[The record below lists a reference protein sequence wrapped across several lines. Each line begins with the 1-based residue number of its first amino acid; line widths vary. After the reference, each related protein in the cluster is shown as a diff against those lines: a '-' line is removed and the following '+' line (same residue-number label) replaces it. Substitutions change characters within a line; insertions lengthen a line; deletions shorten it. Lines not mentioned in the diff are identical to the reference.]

1 MKKQKRKGS
10 YIDELVA
17 KKIWERRHFNN
28 MMAVCMMYVLYTE
41 YDFDR
46 EQLLEFQEK
55 FKAVTGEVVDNFDEL
70 CVAKMQ
76 KDLKDYCGLIFR
88 EADGKEMRF

>member
-1 MKKQKRKGS
+1 MKQQKRKTS
-10 YIDELVA
+10 YAEQLLA
-17 KKIWERRHFNN
+17 KRIWERRHFNN
-28 MMAVCMMYVLYTE
+28 MLGVGVLYVLYKE

-46 EQLLEFQEK
+46 EQLLEFHEK
-55 FKAVTGEVVDNFDEL
+55 FKAITTEVVDNFDEM